1 MDHKSKKRKTSQD
14 SPPSQVVFPGSAELP
29 KQSQPQPQPQSQSII
44 IHMMDIAEPLTSL
57 KKALMQRL
65 QCNLMDHEIYLQNER
80 LMEEDKSLVEQGINA
95 EGILQFSVEVNSSQ
109 GMKPRLNIVDVI
121 KPITIEVV
129 DNNPQVTE
137 VPDTSKCRWMV
148 CNSYKEEQERLGI
161 PEEPKNWS
169 KDQTL
174 HWLDWVCQEF
184 KRDHS
189 TLPLHL
195 HIDGHKLCSLTKQ
208 EFVSGLPRQ
217 LGELMWFHLGLLK
230 KNQDTCGMKVP
241 ERDLRITA
249 FGSEDKLNSHGNRT
263 GNNGQI
269 QLWQFLLEMLTDPNM
284 IHCISW
290 VGTQGEFKLLD
301 SELVA
306 QKWGER
312 KNKPQMNYEKLSR
325 ALRYYYDGDMI
336 AKVHGKRFVYKFVC
350 DLKHLLGYSA
360 EELSA
365 RVTQCSK
372 SKAKMLPIPRNPSD
386 PDSQKY
392 FIEKVMTGLYAK
404 P

>member
-1 MDHKSKKRKTSQD
+1 MQSSPQVFALPVTKSLQKQQERVIEEKTMDHKSKKRKTSQD

-161 PEEPKNWS
+161 PE
-169 KDQTL
+169 D
-174 HWLDWVCQEF
+174 
-184 KRDHS
+184 
-189 TLPLHL
+189 
-195 HIDGHKLCSLTKQ
+195 
-208 EFVSGLPRQ
+208 
-217 LGELMWFHLGLLK
+217 
-230 KNQDTCGMKVP
+230 QDTCGMKVP